1 METFRIT
8 GDDKHLYFKNLE
20 KRSGQEEF
28 RQVMDVLTRNEC
40 QIINR
45 ITGPDCTLFQCRL
58 ANYRFA
64 VCDASVDG
72 EGTILCVDDEQTMVF
87 LEDLFNGV

>member
-20 KRSGQEEF
+20 KITGQEEF
-28 RQVMDVLTRNEC
+28 RNVIDVLTRNEC

-45 ITGPDCTLFQCRL
+45 ITGPDCTLFQCKL
-58 ANYRFA
+58 GVYRFA
-64 VCDASVDG
+64 VCDASIDG
-72 EGTILCVDDEQTMVF
+72 DGTFLCVEDEQTMIF